1 MAEKELAVCDECGS
15 LFFKGS
21 SQMMGLC
28 PECAH
33 THVCLNRQANGLSCG
48 SVILLEQLRTID
60 KSRLRE
66 RVGALD
72 TSEMKQI
79 DWALGVSIGL
89 AEGYR

>member
-1 MAEKELAVCDECGS
+1 MEDRVNELLVNFIGLPAVKESV
-15 LFFKGS
+15 
-21 SQMMGLC
+21 
-28 PECAH
+28 

-79 DWALGVSIGL
+79 DWALGVSVGL